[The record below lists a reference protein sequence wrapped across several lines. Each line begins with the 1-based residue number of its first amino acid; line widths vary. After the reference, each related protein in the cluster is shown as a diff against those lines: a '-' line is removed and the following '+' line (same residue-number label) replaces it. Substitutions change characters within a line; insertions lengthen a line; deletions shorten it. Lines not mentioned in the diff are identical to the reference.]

1 MSIFG
6 VYLATRGIVM
16 IIVPMRDLKNTVKIE
31 NMCTTTK
38 APIFITKNGYGK
50 LVIMDIETFERIIGE
65 AYEAKL
71 VNEGLEDLKAG
82 KTEDGKKVLK
92 DLKEKH
98 SL

>member
-1 MSIFG
+1 
-6 VYLATRGIVM
+6 M

-38 APIFITKNGYGK
+38 APVFITKNGYGK

-71 VNEGLEDLKAG
+71 VNEGLKDLKAG

>member
-1 MSIFG
+1 
-6 VYLATRGIVM
+6 M